1 MEFKKYNHLEEEK
14 KISDFWIKNNCFKP
28 KKGKSNKKFSVV
40 IPPPNI
46 TGRLHMGHALNNS
59 LQDVLVRFNRMKGLE
74 TLWQPGTDHAGIA
87 TQAIVEKNL
96 SKKGINKNQLGRDEF
111 IKKVWNWKEDSGE
124 IILDQLKKLGC
135 SCDWS
140 RTRFTMDKD
149 LSKAVI
155 KVFVDLYNNKLIYK
169 DKKLVNWDTQLQT
182 AISDLEVDQRDVQS
196 QLYFI
201 DYKIENSESKITI
214 ATTRPETMMGDT
226 AIAVNPKDD
235 RYKNLIG
242 KNVKIP
248 LVGRTIKIISDHY
261 ADPEQGSGAVKITPA
276 HDFNDYDVGK
286 RNKLEI
292 INILEKNGN
301 INHNGIKEFVG
312 LDRFEARKL
321 LIKQLKENGYLVKIE
336 NIKNKVPYGDRSNTV
351 IEPLLTEQW
360 FVDAKKLSKKSIK
373 IVKDGKTSF
382 YPENWTKTFFQWMEN
397 IEPWCIS
404 RQIWW
409 GHRIPVWYDDNKN
422 IFVAENEKEALKL
435 AKKKNKKNNFK
446 LQQETDVLDTW
457 FSSALWPFATL
468 GWPSK
473 TKELSKF
480 YPTSVL
486 ITGFDI
492 IFFWVARMLMMGN
505 FFNKQ
510 TPFKKVYVHALVRDE
525 KGQKMSK
532 SKGNVIDPLELI
544 NEYGADSLRFTLI
557 SMASPG
563 RDVKLSKDRV
573 TGNRNFITKIWSA
586 NNFLKLNNC
595 KLDKKININLIKL
608 SVNQWIYNEF
618 IRTQNLI
625 SKNIEIFRFDEAAK
639 YVYQFVWH
647 SYCDWYL
654 EFLKPIFSS
663 KNKLEIKEARLFSS
677 FMMANILKLLHPFIP
692 FFTESTWSKNDYKKV
707 FKNNLIATEWPEY
720 KKNIKFNKS
729 YDDINNIIEFIS
741 SIRSTKAELKVTPK
755 LFCDIF
761 FVEKSSK
768 LNLLVKKNIT
778 LVKQVGRI
786 NNILENTENNKNT
799 IKILALNEKI
809 SLKFSENI
817 DLISQKQSIL
827 QKLSNI
833 EKQKNTI
840 KNKLTNKAFLKNAP
854 KNIVENDKRLL
865 DELTIE
871 DEKLRSIVTSIN

>member
-1 MEFKKYNHLEEEK
+1 MEFVKYNHLVEEK
-14 KISDFWIKNNCFKP
+14 KISNYWIKNNCFKP
-28 KKGKSNKKFSVV
+28 KKNKSNKKFSIV

-96 SKKGINKNQLGRDEF
+96 SKEGLDKNKIGRDAF
-111 IKKVWNWKEDSGE
+111 IKKVWEWKEESGG
-124 IILDQLKKLGC
+124 IILDQLKRLGC

-155 KVFVDLYNNKLIYK
+155 KVFVDLYNSKLIFK

-182 AISDLEVDQRDVQS
+182 AISDLEVEQRDVQS
-196 QLYFI
+196 QLYYI
-201 DYKIENSESKITI
+201 DYKIEESEDKITI

-226 AIAVNPKDD
+226 AIAVNPKDE
-235 RYKNLIG
+235 RYTNLIG
-242 KNVKIP
+242 KNVNIP
-248 LVGRTIKIISDHY
+248 LVNRTIKIISDHY

-276 HDFNDYDVGK
+276 HDFNDYVVGK
-286 RNKLEI
+286 RNKLKI
-292 INILEKNGN
+292 INILEKNGT
-301 INHNGIKEFVG
+301 INQNGIKEFIG
-312 LDRFEARKL
+312 LDRFDARKL
-321 LIKQLKENGYLVKIE
+321 LIRKLKENGHLAKIVS
-336 NIKNKVPYGDRSNTV
+336 IKNKVPYGDRSNTI

-360 FVDAKKLSKKSIK
+360 FVDAKKLSKKPIK
-373 IVKDGKTSF
+373 IVNEGKTSF
-382 YPENWTKTFFQWMEN
+382 YPDNWSKTFFQWMKD

-409 GHRIPVWYDDNKN
+409 GHRIPAWYDNNKN
-422 IFVAENEKEALKL
+422 IYVAENIKEALIL

-446 LQQETDVLDTW
+446 LKQETDVLDTW

-468 GWPSK
+468 GWPNK

-505 FFNKQ
+505 FFNKK

-544 NEYGADSLRFTLI
+544 EEYGADSLRFTLI

-563 RDVKLSKDRV
+563 RDVKLSKDRI

-595 KLDKKININLIKL
+595 KLEKKVNLNSIKVP
-608 SVNQWIYNEF
+608 VNQWIYSEF
-618 IRTQNLI
+618 TRTQNLV

-639 YVYQFVWH
+639 HVYQFVWH

-654 EFLKPIFSS
+654 EFLKPIFNS
-663 KNKLEIKEARLFSS
+663 KNISEIREVRLFSS
-677 FMMANILKLLHPFIP
+677 FMMSNILKLLHPFIP
-692 FFTESTWSKNDYKKV
+692 FFTESLWSNNNYKKT
-707 FKNNLIATEWPEY
+707 FKTNLISAEWPEF
-720 KKNIKFNKS
+720 KKNNKFNKN
-729 YDDINNIIEFIS
+729 YTDIKNIIEFIS
-741 SIRSTKAELKVTPK
+741 NIRSTKSELKITPK
-755 LFCDIF
+755 LFCDVF

-768 LNLLVKKNIT
+768 LNLLIKKNIT

-786 NNILENTENNKNT
+786 NNILKSKQADMNT
-799 IKILALNEKI
+799 IEILSLNEKI
-809 SLKFSENI
+809 SLKFNEDI
-817 DLISQKQSIL
+817 DLASQKESIL
-827 QKLSNI
+827 QKLANL
-833 EKQKNTI
+833 EKQINGIQNKL
-840 KNKLTNKAFLKNAP
+840 KNKAYLKNAP
-854 KNIVENDKRLL
+854 SDIVKNDKRQLG
-865 DELTIE
+865 ELTVE

>member
-1 MEFKKYNHLEEEK
+1 MEFVKYNHLVEEK
-14 KISDFWIKNNCFKP
+14 KISNYWIKNNCFKP
-28 KKGKSNKKFSVV
+28 KKNKSNKKFSIV

-96 SKKGINKNQLGRDEF
+96 SKEGLDKNKIGRDAF
-111 IKKVWNWKEDSGE
+111 IKKVWEWKEESGG
-124 IILDQLKKLGC
+124 IILDQLKRLGC

-155 KVFVDLYNNKLIYK
+155 KVFVDLYNSKLIFK

-182 AISDLEVDQRDVQS
+182 AISDLEVEQRDVQS
-196 QLYFI
+196 QLYYI
-201 DYKIENSESKITI
+201 DYKIEESEDKITI

-226 AIAVNPKDD
+226 AIAVNPKDE
-235 RYKNLIG
+235 RYTNLIG
-242 KNVKIP
+242 KNVNIP
-248 LVGRTIKIISDHY
+248 LVNRTIKIISDHY

-276 HDFNDYDVGK
+276 HDFNDYVVGK
-286 RNKLEI
+286 RNKLKI
-292 INILEKNGN
+292 INILEKNGT
-301 INHNGIKEFVG
+301 INQNGIKEFIG
-312 LDRFEARKL
+312 LDRFDARKL
-321 LIKQLKENGYLVKIE
+321 LIRKLKENGHLAKIVS
-336 NIKNKVPYGDRSNTV
+336 IKNKVPYGDRSNTI

-360 FVDAKKLSKKSIK
+360 FVDAKKLSKKPIK
-373 IVKDGKTSF
+373 IVNEGKTSF
-382 YPENWTKTFFQWMEN
+382 YPDNWSKTFFQWMKD

-409 GHRIPVWYDDNKN
+409 GHRIPAWYDNNKN
-422 IFVAENEKEALKL
+422 IYVAENIKEALIL

-446 LQQETDVLDTW
+446 LKQETDVLDTW

-468 GWPSK
+468 GWPNK

-505 FFNKQ
+505 FFNKK

-544 NEYGADSLRFTLI
+544 EEYGADSLRFTLI

-563 RDVKLSKDRV
+563 RDVKLSKDRI

-595 KLDKKININLIKL
+595 KLEKKVNLNSIKVP
-608 SVNQWIYNEF
+608 VNQWIYSEF
-618 IRTQNLI
+618 TRTQNLV

-639 YVYQFVWH
+639 HVYQFVWH

-654 EFLKPIFSS
+654 EFLKPIFNS
-663 KNKLEIKEARLFSS
+663 KNISEIREVRLFSS
-677 FMMANILKLLHPFIP
+677 FMMSNILKLLHPFIP
-692 FFTESTWSKNDYKKV
+692 FFTESLWSKNNYKKT
-707 FKNNLIATEWPEY
+707 FKTNLISAEWPEF
-720 KKNIKFNKS
+720 KKNNKFNKN
-729 YDDINNIIEFIS
+729 YTDIKNIIEFIS
-741 SIRSTKAELKVTPK
+741 NIRSTKSELKITPK
-755 LFCDIF
+755 LFCDVF

-768 LNLLVKKNIT
+768 LNLLIKKNIT

-786 NNILENTENNKNT
+786 NNILKSKQADMNT
-799 IKILALNEKI
+799 IEILSLNEKI
-809 SLKFSENI
+809 SLKFNEDI
-817 DLISQKQSIL
+817 DLASQKESIL
-827 QKLSNI
+827 QKLANL
-833 EKQKNTI
+833 EKKINGIQNKL
-840 KNKLTNKAFLKNAP
+840 KNKAYLKNAP
-854 KNIVENDKRLL
+854 SDIVKNDKRQLG
-865 DELTIE
+865 ELTVE